1 MTNSENVT
9 SIDAAAITKTKLLS
23 GVVGL
28 LLSYMLVPP
37 QLPTEQKES

>member
-1 MTNSENVT
+1 MTISESAT
-9 SIDAAAITKTKLLS
+9 SIDEAAIPKTKLPPG
-23 GVVGL
+23 GVGF